1 MAQIAS
7 SRVCDTQG
15 GLVFFKF
22 PNALRNLIYKYYL
35 QLDEGYKL
43 NPHTNKLRTGNDKP
57 ISLDLLYTCKR
68 AALEMRGLP
77 FQHNIITFSAFCPQS
92 QQGRFNAGHF
102 SNMTRMMECELRA
115 LFHYSLDPSFFPR
128 QVVKEV
134 LDAYPAFAPILDAM
148 KGEEWQSLDIHPPY
162 GKTPSTFR
170 NFVRFTLNT
179 IKSHRCLF
187 ENRKYEQ
194 IIDRRRQCL
203 ENGRYLERGNIPLSQ
218 LFGLRPQNWT
228 IPTQKDVN
236 DMTIL
241 SDGLKTCAV
250 FCDDLYDKR
259 EPPVDLTRF
268 CYSAVVGAIQFLDS
282 MLPSSRADVRRINL
296 IEDRPSLSYPECHG
310 LGLIRFCQENPLLRI
325 ERHVGLWDTIFQGD
339 PMSMEPGEEELPR
352 REKKTDE
359 ISYPIATWMVEALAL
374 PAAGMP
380 QDAFK
385 LMFVGDSEGDWECEQ
400 IFRKIVLRD
409 AAWQEARDECFK
421 RGILP
426 PLSWAERRAG
436 AWGGSYD
443 DDAFTGSNP
452 LCRCFL
458 FEDFPR
464 AVHELLN
471 GSSLITCNFNPGE
484 AWNLEKI
491 IEKRRSWS
499 LRKWNR
505 KWSRGN
511 QSYRRGLGPHDASN

>member
-7 SRVCDTQG
+7 SRICDAQG

-22 PNALRNLIYKYYL
+22 PNELRNLIYKYYL
-35 QLDEGYKL
+35 QLDGGYKL
-43 NPHTNKLRTGNDKP
+43 NPHANKLRTGNDKP
-57 ISLDLLYTCKR
+57 ISLDLLYTCKC

-92 QQGRFNAGHF
+92 QQYRFNAGHF
-102 SNMTRMMECELRA
+102 SNMTQMVECDLQRVFSE
-115 LFHYSLDPSFFPR
+115 FLDSSFLPD

-134 LDAYPAFAPILDAM
+134 SNAFPSFAPLLDVV
-148 KGEEWQSLDIHPPY
+148 KEEQLRHLNFHPPF
-162 GKTPSTFR
+162 GQTPSTFR
-170 NFVRFTLNT
+170 DFVRFTLNT

-187 ENRKYEQ
+187 DNRKYEES
-194 IIDRRRQCL
+194 INRRRACL
-203 ENGRYLERGNIPLSQ
+203 AGGQWNMKGGIPMSE
-218 LFGLRPQNWT
+218 LFELRPQNWT
-228 IPTQKDVN
+228 IPTQNNVD
-236 DMTIL
+236 DMSIL
-241 SDGLKTCAV
+241 SGGLETCSIE
-250 FCDDLYDKR
+250 CEDLYEKR

-268 CYSAVVGAIQFLDS
+268 CYSAAVAAIHFLDS
-282 MLPSSRADVRRINL
+282 MTPSSRADIRYIKL

-325 ERHVGLWDTIFQGD
+325 ERRVSVWDSILQGD
-339 PMSMEPGEEELPR
+339 PISMEPWEEELPL

-359 ISYPIATWMVEALAL
+359 ISYSIATWMVEALAL

-400 IFRKIVLRD
+400 IFKKVVLRD
-409 AAWQEARDECFK
+409 AAWQEAREECFE

-426 PLSWAERRAG
+426 QLSWAERRVG
-436 AWGGSYD
+436 AWGSSYSD
-443 DDAFTGSNP
+443 HEFTGSNP
-452 LCRCFL
+452 LSRCFL
-458 FEDFPR
+458 FEDFPQ
-464 AVHELLN
+464 AVRKLLN
-471 GSSLITCNFNPGE
+471 GSSLISCNFNPGE

-505 KWSRGN
+505 KWSRGK
-511 QSYRRGLGPHDASN
+511 QSYRRGLGPHDA